1 MSVLRTMLLMV
12 FIGSPIAIAKSASD
26 ANIFKDS
33 DVVML
38 SKVVEVKDFREKQ
51 ARHIVVPISKID
63 SRIVPVVVCIEDEK
77 AGLFSPVAISDIDY
91 ANNKVTFV
99 TAHGGRFVVVYIK
112 SLFK

>member
-1 MSVLRTMLLMV
+1 MSVLRTLLLIV
-12 FIGSPIAIAKSASD
+12 TIALPIAVAKSASET
-26 ANIFKDS
+26 NIFKDS

-63 SRIVPVVVCIEDEK
+63 SRIVPVVVCIEDEA
-77 AGLFSPVAISDIDY
+77 AGLFSPVAVSDVDY

-99 TAHGGRFVVVYIK
+99 TSHGGRFAVVYIK